1 MQQHGLYEEYPLE
14 RDSEYSS
21 EKSSFWQALEYR
33 KQLKKIIES
42 SASIAEIETRSQ
54 QLYEEMRNER

>member
-1 MQQHGLYEEYPLE
+1 ME
-14 RDSEYSS
+14 RESEYSS
-21 EKSSFWQALEYR
+21 DKYSFWQVLEYR

-54 QLYEEMRNER
+54 QLYEEVRNER

>member
-1 MQQHGLYEEYPLE
+1 MGK
-14 RDSEYSS
+14 DNEYSS
-21 EKSSFWQALEYR
+21 DKSSFWQVLEYR

-54 QLYEEMRNER
+54 QLYEEMRNEC

>member
-1 MQQHGLYEEYPLE
+1 ME

-21 EKSSFWQALEYR
+21 EKSSFWQELEYR
-33 KQLKKIIES
+33 KQLKKIIEN